1 MAKRA
6 KPASREEACDV
17 CKSFCSHVDKDDP
30 GACKEIFEKFRKQE
44 LTDDQFATAMTA
56 RYGRDWERLMAEAL
70 GLEFR
75 ER

>member
-1 MAKRA
+1 MAKRT
-6 KPASREEACDV
+6 KPATREEACDV
-17 CKSFCSHVDKDDP
+17 CESFCAKFSNDDP
-30 GACKEIFEKFRKQE
+30 GPCKEIFEKFKNRE